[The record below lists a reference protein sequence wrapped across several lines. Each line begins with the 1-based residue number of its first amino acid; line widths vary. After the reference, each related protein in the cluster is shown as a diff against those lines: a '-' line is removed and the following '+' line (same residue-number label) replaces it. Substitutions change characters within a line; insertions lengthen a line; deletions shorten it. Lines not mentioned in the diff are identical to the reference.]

1 MNMVK
6 SLRGIVLALMATGS
20 VSVFAGNEDTA
31 TMAQRCH
38 ELHQELEELYT
49 RTEAGEQDCT
59 DVLTRAANDVTDAG
73 VLLLAEKDTAVYKAQ
88 HALTYVRYAETI
100 GCRNT
105 ADITEVKIQLIQI
118 TDWLEAQGLRK
129 KA

>member
-1 MNMVK
+1 MNTVK
-6 SLRGIVLALMATGS
+6 SLRGLLLALMATGS
-20 VSVFAGNEDTA
+20 VSALAGSEDII

-38 ELHQELEELYT
+38 ELHQDLEELYT

-59 DVLTRAANDVTDAG
+59 DVLTRAANDVTETG

-88 HALTYVRYAETI
+88 HALTYVRYAQTI
-100 GCRNT
+100 GCRDT
-105 ADITEVKIQLIQI
+105 ADITEVKNQLIQI
-118 TDWLEAQGLRK
+118 IDWLAAQGLRK